1 MLHKSRDLTRFI
13 DRTNELDR
21 LLSALQKVMSGQPR
35 LTLVCGEAG
44 VGKSRLLAEFAETA
58 RAADAIVTQG
68 ACCELA
74 AGGLPYAPLVAALG
88 GLVGCLDSTAREWL
102 GEPARAPLRRL
113 VPELALPTESIA
125 PTVEG
130 DIRPALFDAACGLVS
145 RASADRTVFLVIE
158 DLHWADRSTLDM
170 LRYLLT
176 TTRNCR
182 LLLVATVRTDRLS
195 PEIESTLAEYG
206 RDPKADRIDLGRLD
220 WAQTGALIEGIVGVA
235 PSVKLLNRIYE
246 RSEGNPFF
254 AKELLAAGPDALAIT
269 PGLRQVALDRVQA
282 LSAPAQRLVRTVAA
296 AGRSVDHER
305 LRTVSDMADDD
316 LIDGLMEAVRGD
328 VLVAEPGSEC
338 YAFRHALVREVVYED
353 TLPGERQRLHR
364 AHGAFLASEEPQDA
378 AGLAELAH
386 HFDRGRLL
394 RQAVDAYVRAAA
406 AAEEVSAY
414 PEALSHLARAIEL
427 LPAAGRRRGE
437 SQDAP
442 DVAAIYERAARNA
455 YVTGDPER
463 AVALQEATLDGVDR
477 AADPETAALRLER
490 LGEYLWSS
498 GRVERALAVTAEAA
512 ASVANL
518 APSPA
523 SARVLASR
531 ARILVLSKH
540 WQEANR
546 TARKALRVARDTG
559 AMAEEGRALGSLGA
573 CRARTDIEAGLAD
586 LTEAIAISAA
596 MGDGEAVLNH
606 HKTIAVAL
614 DRVGDHAR
622 LAEALA
628 EALQAVDR
636 LGGALPIVIV
646 LLADV
651 AQILIEA
658 CEWDRSDT
666 LIARALGLAGKGVE
680 NSEAHFA
687 AARLASCRGLS
698 GDAIAHLE
706 ACWPFDE
713 VSVPERHAAVRAEI
727 LVNEGRWLEAREQVT
742 AGLARCRSLT
752 ALAHLVEA
760 GLRAEAELAA
770 IARLHRDETGLEN
783 ATASARRLAGHLDE
797 SANTPWAGSTAWY
810 LYARALCDAE
820 MSRMLDRPD
829 PAAWRSVI
837 EIAETME
844 APYRTIYPRVR
855 LAEALLE
862 RSTHIEPRVVGAS
875 SSAARAE
882 GAAQLQGAYAIAA
895 RIGARPYVE
904 LALGLGA
911 RSRIPLVETV
921 VAQPVAEK
929 PTLPAA
935 EVELARLGLSPR
947 EIEVLGVLSEGRT
960 NRQIAQAL
968 FIQEKTAAIHVSRIL
983 DKLGATNRTE
993 AAAAAYR
1000 LGLGATTAGHA
1011 TQ

>member
-1 MLHKSRDLTRFI
+1 MSRKSWDLTRFI
-13 DRTNELDR
+13 DRTDELDR
-21 LLSALQKVMSGQPR
+21 LSSALQKVMSRQPR

-74 AGGLPYAPLVAALG
+74 AGSLSYAPLVAALG
-88 GLVGCLDSTAREWL
+88 GLVGCLDSTARDWL
-102 GEPARAPLRRL
+102 AEPARAPLRRL
-113 VPELALPTESIA
+113 VPELALPTEPTA
-125 PTVEG
+125 PTVEA
-130 DIRPALFDAACGLVS
+130 DSRPALFDAACGLVS

-182 LLLVATVRTDRLS
+182 LLLGATVRTDRLS
-195 PEIESTLAEYG
+195 PEMESTLAEYG
-206 RDPKADRIDLGRLD
+206 RDPKVDRIDLGRLD
-220 WAQTGALIEGIVGVA
+220 WSQTGALIEGIVGVA

-254 AKELLAAGPDALAIT
+254 AEELLAAGPDALAIT
-269 PGLRQVALDRVQA
+269 PGLRQVALDRVLA

-296 AGRSVDHER
+296 AGRSVDHDR
-305 LRTVSDMADDD
+305 LRTVSEMADDD
-316 LIDGLMEAVRGD
+316 LIECLMEAVRGD
-328 VLVAEPGSEC
+328 VLLAEPGSEC

-353 TLPGERQRLHR
+353 ILPGERQRLHR
-364 AHGAFLASEEPQDA
+364 AHGVCLASEEPQDA

-386 HFDRGRLL
+386 HFDRGHSP
-394 RQAVDAYVRAAA
+394 RQAVDAYLRAAA
-406 AAEEVSAY
+406 AAEAVSAY

-427 LPAAGRRRGE
+427 LPAAERQRGE
-437 SQDAP
+437 SQEAP
-442 DVAAIYERAARNA
+442 DVAPIYERAARNA

-463 AVALQEATLDGVDR
+463 AVALQETTLNGVDR
-477 AADPETAALRLER
+477 AVDPETAALRLER

-498 GRVERALAVTAEAA
+498 GRIERALAVTAEAA

-518 APSPA
+518 APSRA

-531 ARILVLSKH
+531 AWILVLSKH

-546 TARKALRVARDTG
+546 TARKALRVARETG
-559 AMAEEGRALGSLGA
+559 ARAEEGRALGSLGA
-573 CRARTDIEAGLAD
+573 CRARTDVEAGLAD
-586 LTEAIAISAA
+586 LTEAIAISTA

-606 HKTIAVAL
+606 HKTIAAAL
-614 DRVGDHAR
+614 HRVGDHPR

-636 LGGALPIVIV
+636 PGGALPIAIL

-651 AQILIEA
+651 AQILIDA
-658 CEWDRSDT
+658 GEWDRSDA

-680 NSEAHFA
+680 NNEAHLA

-698 GDAIAHLE
+698 VDAIAHLE
-706 ACWPFDE
+706 ACWPSDE
-713 VSVPERHAAVRAEI
+713 VSASERHDVVRAEI
-727 LVNEGRWLEAREQVT
+727 LVNEGRWLDAREQVA
-742 AGLARCRSLT
+742 AGLAGCRSLT
-752 ALAHLVEA
+752 AMAHLVEA
-760 GLRAEAELAA
+760 GFRAEAELAA
-770 IARLHRDETGLEN
+770 IARIHRDETGLEN
-783 ATASARRLAGHLDE
+783 ATASARCLASRLDE
-797 SANTPWAGSTAWY
+797 LAKEISSGPTAWY
-810 LYARALCDAE
+810 LYAQALCDAE

-829 PAAWRSVI
+829 PGAWRAVV
-837 EIAETME
+837 EIAETMK

-862 RSTHIEPRVVGAS
+862 SSTHIEQRVVGAS

-882 GAAQLQGAYAIAA
+882 GAAQLRIAYGLAA
-895 RIGARPYVE
+895 RIGARPYVG
-904 LALGLGA
+904 LALALGA

-921 VAQPVAEK
+921 VPKTVVEK
-929 PTLPAA
+929 PALPAA
-935 EVELARLGLSPR
+935 EAELARLGLSPR
-947 EIEVLGVLSEGRT
+947 EIEVLGVLAEGRT

-968 FIQEKTAAIHVSRIL
+968 FIAEKTAAIHVSRIL

-993 AAAAAYR
+993 AAAAAHR

-1011 TQ
+1011 AP